1 MKYVVA
7 LVLLAVLGFFGGR
20 YITHASDQKD
30 QVATVENFYKAVIAL
45 NVRGL
50 PSEDAMKQLT
60 PHLSTKLREA
70 IQHAQVA
77 ETQHTNDTYGSEAPF
92 FQGPLFF
99 GVWEGA
105 QRLVEMQ
112 RDATAAR
119 VSYRVTLE
127 MHNPN
132 TEEPKDHWQDRVVL
146 VLENGRWV
154 VDDLIFMVSDDK
166 SSEDTLSSKLREAAS
181 YESTYTQGDLK
192 QFAHEAY
199 QREDGGLNESYQQ
212 LISQLEVKGQQ
223 SLKTAQQAW
232 LKFRDLQCEHEA
244 SAFEGGSIKPLI
256 QNNCLIALTQQ
267 RNKEIKALLQEIH

>member
-7 LVLLAVLGFFGGR
+7 LVLLAVFGFFGGR
-20 YITHASDQKD
+20 YITYASDQKD
-30 QVATVENFYKAVIAL
+30 QAATVENFYKAVIAL

-92 FQGPLFF
+92 FQGPLFL

-181 YESTYTQGDLK
+181 YESTYTQGDLN
-192 QFAHEAY
+192 QFSHEAY
-199 QREDGGLNESYQQ
+199 QREDGGLNENYQQ
-212 LISQLEVKGQQ
+212 LISQLEVKRQQ